1 MKDNVGQRA
10 PAHRSPR
17 QDPCFDPLI
26 RSPVSRDSRAAA
38 SGSFLDWKGLV
49 RGLTPYTGSRFGAP
63 ARFSE
68 EEGNLLRWSRR
79 SSGGRS
85 RKATL
90 TGAGVRAAERCR
102 FLEGWLGGKRS
113 RKATPS
119 WLGCVLW
126 LFCLGVD
133 TSGAQD
139 AGPAA
144 LRVFLDCNRC
154 DFDYLRRE
162 ITFVNYVRDRYD
174 AQVHVLVTTET
185 SGGGRLHTLDF
196 IGVGEFV
203 DRGITYSYSESR
215 TDTDDETREGL
226 AQVLRVGFLHYI
238 IDTPLA
244 YDIEIGA
251 GAVGVG
257 TGFAGGGR
265 RPAMAQPE
273 DDRWNFWVFR
283 LGANA
288 RVSGESSRQQRN
300 FNGSASANRTT
311 EEWIVRAE
319 LEGSYRE
326 TVTELSTGD
335 FTDVRTS
342 YELDGQLVK
351 SLGDHWGASIRG
363 GASGST
369 FLNQDQRIR
378 VLPGIEFNLFPY
390 SESSRRSLTF
400 AYEMGLESF
409 DYLEETI
416 FGKMEET
423 LAAQEVEVTFDVEQP
438 WGDSRIRLRYNSYV
452 NDPAKYSTSVFG
464 NLSFRVVRG
473 LSVFASASAELVRD
487 QVYLSKQALTDE
499 EILIERRQLATDS
512 RYRVSFGFSYTFGS
526 IFNNVVNP
534 RF

>member
-1 MKDNVGQRA
+1 MGSTRGTGACATGRRGFPAGCLGGQ
-10 PAHRSPR
+10 
-17 QDPCFDPLI
+17 
-26 RSPVSRDSRAAA
+26 
-38 SGSFLDWKGLV
+38 
-49 RGLTPYTGSRFGAP
+49 
-63 ARFSE
+63 
-68 EEGNLLRWSRR
+68 
-79 SSGGRS
+79 RS

-90 TGAGVRAAERCR
+90 LGLGWVLWVSCFGAGVIA
-102 FLEGWLGGKRS
+102 
-113 RKATPS
+113 
-119 WLGCVLW
+119 
-126 LFCLGVD
+126 
-133 TSGAQD
+133 AQD
-139 AGPAA
+139 AGEGAAA

-174 AQVHVLVTTET
+174 AQVHVLVTTEN
-185 SGGGRLHTLDF
+185 SGGGRLYTLDF
-196 IGVGEFV
+196 IGLEEFA
-203 DRGITYSYSESR
+203 DRGISYTYSESR

-238 IDTPLA
+238 IDTPMA

-251 GAVGVG
+251 GRGEG
-257 TGFAGGGR
+257 GETGFGGFAMGGR
-265 RPAMAQPE
+265 RPVMAQP
-273 DDRWNFWVFR
+273 DDDPWNFWVFR
-283 LGANA
+283 LSTNA

-319 LEGSYRE
+319 FEGSYRE

-335 FTDVRTS
+335 FTDVRTR

-363 GASGST
+363 GSSGST
-369 FLNQDQRIR
+369 FLNQDRRIR
-378 VLPGIEFNLFPY
+378 ALPGIEFNVFPY

-400 AYEMGLESF
+400 AYEIGVESF

-416 FGKMEET
+416 FGKTEET
-423 LAAQEVEVTFDVEQP
+423 LAAQEAEITFDVEQP
-438 WGDSRIRLRYNSYV
+438 WGDSRVRLRYNSYV
-452 NDPAKYSTSVFG
+452 NDLSKYSTSVFG

-473 LSVFASASAELVRD
+473 LSVFASASTELVRD
-487 QVYLSKQALTDE
+487 QVYLSQQELTDE